1 MLLYLKYKRNA
12 RIFMKIMLKGNRSA
26 TCLNCYLKRRRRH
39 WADAHKEVNRISG
52 KTGMA
57 EVTPVFLSVVPVWQV
72 ESGFSPHR

>member
-1 MLLYLKYKRNA
+1 MIIEYSILKET
-12 RIFMKIMLKGNRSA
+12 FG
-26 TCLNCYLKRRRRH
+26 

>member
-1 MLLYLKYKRNA
+1 MVEAFSYFTKKSLH
-12 RIFMKIMLKGNRSA
+12 I
-26 TCLNCYLKRRRRH
+26 

>member
-1 MLLYLKYKRNA
+1 MNGDNIKKE
-12 RIFMKIMLKGNRSA
+12 FGD
-26 TCLNCYLKRRRRH
+26 